1 MRAAGGGRTFP
12 VPLDYLQV
20 LRIGGLGGAAR
31 ANVGTALERALAG
44 VPPAEAPFI
53 GLDGEGGGA
62 PGAAWGG
69 ARAGRFSEG
78 CLEGRARVLGA
89 AAEAV
94 QAQWD
99 APGPRPVSIPLP
111 WVPGALALL
120 WEVSDYENCILTA
133 EAVIKECG
141 GFGRLGGDDHRD
153 ILLAAVLSRWE
164 LARSCLGS
172 ANPRVAEACSHLS
185 AARGYLRS
193 GTGWLHLGDP
203 LVEELE
209 ADIDRILER
218 LVARCTLEHLS
229 LPLEED
235 SRYVRRRALEVLK
248 RLLTRPTAVAIEAT
262 RGTSGVSREYANV
275 AFASLS
281 SGELAQ
287 LVDWRRS
294 VSNRPPWFDP
304 AQAHRA
310 GTAMLLRGF
319 LDRDSQLVRKAEG
332 LFQALAEEQGRDTAA
347 EVAICRVLQRDVEGG
362 LAILGAAEEL
372 GPAGGGRQAGQVRPT
387 RLRKPTAV
395 PDESHLV
402 MEFIREN
409 APRGTFSQHSALL
422 QGMVVYIETWLAKD
436 AFPRFRDT
444 ARVTAASLEDFFSGV
459 PASSAAASSES
470 PSAAWLLG
478 PLQGLLQG
486 DAPATPDGSGGGGE
500 LRAPSAL
507 TDALTRVDWLGVARL
522 MVPALAAGLAA
533 STAALGVRVVRGRM
547 DAPTPTVVT
556 QSAYGQRLDRRAAV
570 NLVQQW
576 QQAKA
581 DALGLSYDTGPMR
594 QVLGGQMLTV
604 WREKALKAS
613 VSGYYWK
620 YKLKSAKLRGMA
632 TTTTGGV
639 PTATIDCS
647 INEEGS
653 LVYQNGVAG
662 DKYSGSY
669 NVRYTAQQLPDGEW
683 HLVRCD
689 VLPK

>member
-1 MRAAGGGRTFP
+1 M
-12 VPLDYLQV
+12 PLDYLQV
-20 LRIGGLGGAAR
+20 LRLGGAGGAAR
-31 ANVGTALERALAG
+31 ANVGPALEQALGAA
-44 VPPAEAPFI
+44 PPAEAPFM
-53 GLDGEGGGA
+53 GLQGEGGGA

-69 ARAGRFSEG
+69 SRVGRFSPG
-78 CLEGRARVLGA
+78 CLEGRARVLSA

-99 APGPRPVSIPLP
+99 APGPRPVSIPLQ

-133 EAVIKECG
+133 EAVLKEGG
-141 GFGRLGGDDHRD
+141 GFGGLQRGDRRD
-153 ILLAAVLSRWE
+153 VLLAAVLSRWE
-164 LARSCLGS
+164 LARASLGS
-172 ANPRVAEACSHLS
+172 ASPRVAEACSHLS

-193 GTGWLHLGDP
+193 CTGWLNLGEP

-209 ADIDRILER
+209 GDVNRILER
-218 LVARCTLEHLS
+218 LVARCTLEHLA
-229 LPLEED
+229 LPLGES
-235 SRYVRRRALEVLK
+235 SRHIRARALDVLK
-248 RLLTRPTAVAIEAT
+248 RLLSRPSAVAIEAT
-262 RGTSGVSREYANV
+262 QGTSGVSREYANV
-275 AFASLS
+275 AFASLTAA
-281 SGELAQ
+281 ELAS
-287 LVDWRRS
+287 LVDWRRL

-310 GTAMLLRGF
+310 GTALLLRGF
-319 LDRDSQLVRKAEG
+319 LDKSPQLVRKAEA
-332 LFQALAEEQGRDTAA
+332 LFQALADEQGRDTAA

-372 GPAGGGRQAGQVRPT
+372 GPAEGARQAGQVRPT

-409 APRGTFSQHSALL
+409 APRGAFSQHSALL
-422 QGMVVYIETWLAKD
+422 QGMVVFIETWMVKD

-444 ARVTAASLEDFFSGV
+444 VHVTAASLEAYFSGV
-459 PASSAAASSES
+459 MSEGAAAPAETS
-470 PSAAWLLG
+470 SAAWLLG
-478 PLQGLLQG
+478 PLQGLLKG
-486 DAPATPDGSGGGGE
+486 GAPAIPGPAREETGGAGGFGLTPP
-500 LRAPSAL
+500 L
-507 TDALTRVDWLGVARL
+507 DALSQANWAGVARL
-522 MVPALAAGLAA
+522 VVPALAAGLAA
-533 STAALGVRVVRGRM
+533 STAALGLRVARGRLSPP
-547 DAPTPTVVT
+547 APAAPEVR
-556 QSAYGQRLDRRAAV
+556 AAFGQRLDRRKAAT
-570 NLVQQW
+570 LVLRW

-594 QVLGGQMLTV
+594 QVLGGQMLTM

-620 YKLKSAKLRGMA
+620 YKLKSAKLRAVGVSPA
-632 TTTTGGV
+632 ASGV

-653 LVYQNGVAG
+653 LVYQNGVPG

-669 NVRYTAQQLPDGEW
+669 NVRYTAQQLSDGEW
-683 HLVRCD
+683 RLVRCD